1 MSTGAER
8 IQEAIGP
15 LRRQII
21 NHKVYK
27 NIHSLEDLQVFM
39 QYHVYAVWDFMSLLK
54 CLQIN
59 LTCASV
65 PWFPVGDA
73 ETRYLINEIVAG
85 EESDVD
91 GKGIRKSHY
100 ELYLDA
106 MKQSGADT
114 NSIETFITALQ
125 NDNSFDNAFTY
136 ANTPEAAKDFVTYT
150 FKVIDSDKPH
160 VQSSVFTFGRE
171 DLIPNMFLSII
182 NHTIKEE
189 AGNISV
195 FKYYLE
201 RHIEVDG
208 GHHSQLALQMTD
220 NLCGDDEEKWK
231 EAEEATVKALQ
242 QRICLWDGVYEDIM
256 SRKKTEVFS

>member
-1 MSTGAER
+1 MSAGIER
-8 IQEAIGP
+8 IQEATEL
-15 LRRQII
+15 LRQQII

-59 LTCASV
+59 LTCTSV

-91 GKGIRKSHY
+91 GEGIHRSHY

-106 MKQSGADT
+106 MKQSSADT
-114 NSIETFITALQ
+114 NSIETFIKALQ

-136 ANTPEAAKDFVTYT
+136 ANTPEAAKEFVTYT
-150 FKVIDSDKPH
+150 FDVINSGKPH

-171 DLIPNMFLSII
+171 DLIPNMFLSIV
-182 NHTIKEE
+182 NDTIREQ
-189 AGNISV
+189 ADSISV

-208 GHHSQLALQMTD
+208 DHHSQLALQMTA
-220 NLCGDDEEKWK
+220 NLCGDDEDKWK

-242 QRICLWDGVYEDIM
+242 QRICLWDGVYDDII
-256 SRKKTEVFS
+256 SRKKTEVLS

>member
-1 MSTGAER
+1 MNKEIER
-8 IQEAIGP
+8 IQSAIEP
-15 LRRQII
+15 LRQQII

-27 NIHSLEDLQVFM
+27 AIHGLDDLKVFM
-39 QYHVYAVWDFMSLLK
+39 EYHVYAVWDFMSLLK

-59 LTCASV
+59 LTCTSI

-91 GKGIRKSHY
+91 GEGIRKSHF

-106 MKQSGADT
+106 MKQCGADT
-114 NSIETFITALQ
+114 NSIETFINGLQ

-150 FKVIDSDKPH
+150 FDVINAGKTA
-160 VQSSVFTFGRE
+160 VQSAVFTFGRE

-182 NHTIKEE
+182 NDIITEE
-189 AGNISV
+189 AGSISI

-208 GHHSQLALQMTD
+208 DHHSQLALQMTTK
-220 NLCGDDEEKWK
+220 LCGDDEEKWK
-231 EAEEATVKALQ
+231 EAEAATVKALQ
-242 QRICLWDGVYEDIM
+242 QRIALWDGVYEDIL
-256 SRKKTEVFS
+256 SRKKTEVLS